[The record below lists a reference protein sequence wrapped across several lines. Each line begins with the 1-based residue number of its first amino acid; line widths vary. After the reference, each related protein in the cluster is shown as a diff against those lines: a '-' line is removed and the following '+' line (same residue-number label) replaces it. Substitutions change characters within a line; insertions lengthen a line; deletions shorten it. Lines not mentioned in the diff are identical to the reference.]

1 MKKILYGLPLI
12 LMTSN
17 VFALDNNNQTN
28 GFEICKNIQMHSDFR
43 MGSKHLSFT
52 DAVINCSFNDNALT
66 NSKTPDKFLKMSIEQ
81 RINYINSCI
90 CESANLDPTGKNS
103 YSFEEELDTTMSNCG
118 DQTVFW
124 DDGIYK
130 CDGTLKAAPN
140 QSKQTVF
147 ANQTN
152 FNQNIE
158 NPLAMEGQAE
168 FKCENGI
175 WSKLKNQE
183 TCFKKPDY
191 KEGIDKVDCVGQWNY
206 GDWGLCKDGFKK
218 RTRQFIVTQN
228 DYNGGKKCA
237 YFNGYIEEISKSC
250 SVKCESYE
258 DVPTFGACENGF
270 TTRSKIYHVIS
281 GDCPLEDG
289 EVIKDTVKCSNCQ
302 GYFYDTDDWSACN
315 EKGETEVLQQFKVTE
330 SAYNGGSECSNK
342 DGDQK
347 IIWKSCSNE
356 PVFDCEEET
365 VAAPFTKKGKS
376 SVVPIINITEKR
388 NDGEIFEYNEA
399 YTGKCGNPDM
409 LSSYFMFYYSYNSE
423 FQCKYDSTWNMTKSE
438 CNLKSKRIACESK
451 TVNTGNGGSITFPP
465 TSINGSAFGMDSN
478 FCNISATCNEDN
490 GNFDI
495 TSVINCGCKAQN
507 VTAYSKQYG
516 TNVNYYI
523 DSTVPNNS
531 TLKRIDP
538 SFGCEA
544 TFKCNSGIFDV
555 MSMNC
560 SSVIKPF

>member
-1 MKKILYGLPLI
+1 M
-12 LMTSN
+12 
-17 VFALDNNNQTN
+17 
-28 GFEICKNIQMHSDFR
+28 
-43 MGSKHLSFT
+43 
-52 DAVINCSFNDNALT
+52 
-66 NSKTPDKFLKMSIEQ
+66 
-81 RINYINSCI
+81 
-90 CESANLDPTGKNS
+90 
-103 YSFEEELDTTMSNCG
+103 
-118 DQTVFW
+118 
-124 DDGIYK
+124 
-130 CDGTLKAAPN
+130 
-140 QSKQTVF
+140 
-147 ANQTN
+147 
-152 FNQNIE
+152 
-158 NPLAMEGQAE
+158 
-168 FKCENGI
+168 
-175 WSKLKNQE
+175 
-183 TCFKKPDY
+183 
-191 KEGIDKVDCVGQWNY
+191 
-206 GDWGLCKDGFKK
+206 
-218 RTRQFIVTQN
+218 
-228 DYNGGKKCA
+228 
-237 YFNGYIEEISKSC
+237 
-250 SVKCESYE
+250 
-258 DVPTFGACENGF
+258 
-270 TTRSKIYHVIS
+270 
-281 GDCPLEDG
+281 EDG

-388 NDGEIFEYNEA
+388 NDGETFEYNED

-478 FCNISATCNEDN
+478 FCNISATCNENN

-516 TNVNYYI
+516 TNINYYVN
-523 DSTVPNNS
+523 STVPNNS